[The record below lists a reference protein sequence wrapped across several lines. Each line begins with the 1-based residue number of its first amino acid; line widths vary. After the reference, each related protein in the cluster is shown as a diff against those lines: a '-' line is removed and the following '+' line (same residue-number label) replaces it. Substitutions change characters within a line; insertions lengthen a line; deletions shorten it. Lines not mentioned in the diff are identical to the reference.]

1 MADLPPG
8 IDRWS
13 APMLSQQDNELLTR
27 VGPGTPMG
35 ELMRRYWIPATFSQ
49 QIPQPDGPPVRV
61 RLLGENLV
69 LFRDTQGRIGLI
81 DERCPHRTA
90 SLFYGRNEDGGL
102 RCVYHGLKFDVDGKC
117 IDLPCVPQTG
127 DIQKANIQAQLRVKS
142 YPCLERGDVV
152 WTYMGP
158 PDRKPQFPEL
168 EWTLVPPSQR
178 YASRHI
184 QECNWLQALE
194 GGFDAT
200 HLTFLHG
207 GETDTSR
214 RIVATLYEVIATD
227 FGFVVGTGRDP
238 GNGSIMWN
246 MNVMLMPFHKVISSI
261 PHGAHVWAPIDD
273 ESTMLYSVDF
283 HPSRPLTEEDLAR
296 SRAGLGIHT
305 ENIPGTDHA
314 LRNKANDYLIDRA
327 LQASGKSFT
336 GMKGFGTQDCA
347 IQESMGPIA
356 DRTAEH
362 LLACDAAIVKIRRLL
377 LQTLKDHAAG
387 KSLPG
392 IDPASYRV
400 RSGRFEA
407 PTGEPFAEAME
418 RYIRHDTPI
427 AAE

>member
-1 MADLPPG
+1 
-8 IDRWS
+8 
-13 APMLSQQDNELLTR
+13 MLTQGENELLTR
-27 VGPGTPMG
+27 VSFGTPMG
-35 ELMRRYWIPATFSQ
+35 TLMRRYWIPAAFSH
-49 QIPQPDGPPVRV
+49 QIQNPNDPPVRV

-69 LFRDTQGRIGLI
+69 LFRDTQGRIGLL

-90 SLFYGRNEDGGL
+90 SLFFGRNEESGL
-102 RCVYHGLKFDVDGKC
+102 RCVYHGLKFDVEGNC
-117 IDLPCVPQTG
+117 VDLPCVPQMN
-127 DIQKANIQAQLRVKS
+127 DAQKANVQNQLRVKA
-142 YPCLERGDVV
+142 YPCLDRGDVV
-152 WTYMGP
+152 WTYLGP
-158 PDRKPQFPEL
+158 PEHKPEFPAL

-178 YASRHI
+178 YATRHI

-207 GETDTSR
+207 GESDPSR
-214 RIVATLYEVIATD
+214 RIVATHYDVIPTD
-227 FGFVVGTGRDP
+227 FGFVVGTGRERVD
-238 GNGSIMWN
+238 GTILWN
-246 MNVMLMPFHKVISSI
+246 MNVMLSPFHKIISSI
-261 PHGAHVWAPIDD
+261 PHAAHVWAPIDD
-273 ESTMLYSVDF
+273 ENTMLYSVDF

-296 SRAGLGIHT
+296 SKTGLGIHT

-314 LRNKANDYLIDRA
+314 VRNRANDYLVDRE
-327 LQASGKSFT
+327 LQASGESYT

-377 LQTLKDHAAG
+377 LQMLKDHATG
-387 KSLPG
+387 KPLPG
-392 IDPASYRV
+392 MNPASYRV

-407 PTGEPFAEAME
+407 AKGVQFADAMNQ
-418 RYIRHDTPI
+418 YIRRDPPI